1 MKIKTV
7 WCLSETSRVLNVFKC
22 DSFLFWQTSRR
33 TRRSRSSQRKKGQSL
48 NPSRCSR
55 GWATKENRARVHAR
69 TKHSRDMDT
78 QTHARSPLRGDDRET
93 LDQRWL
99 EEQREVKTMQQ
110 TDEWTL
116 SCSELPLCSHLASI
130 IVFVSGVLSTRIFRT
145 YMFVALWTF
154 GTCEECCWNEC
165 TGLFKR
171 ISVTYRRP
179 AVAAQRWS
187 FREKKEPVCKIS
199 ARFNWTSDMQTGV
212 VVSSFIP
219 KVCRRH
225 WRSWM
230 ACAVYSCGT
239 NERKVWDVRSPLR
252 IQISNG
258 CSFLFHFSLL
268 LSCR

>member
-145 YMFVALWTF
+145 YVCGSVDLWNMWRMLLKWMHWTF
-154 GTCEECCWNEC
+154 QAYLCH
-165 TGLFKR
+165 L
-171 ISVTYRRP
+171 P
-179 AVAAQRWS
+179 
-187 FREKKEPVCKIS
+187 
-199 ARFNWTSDMQTGV
+199 QT
-212 VVSSFIP
+212 
-219 KVCRRH
+219 
-225 WRSWM
+225 
-230 ACAVYSCGT
+230 SCG
-239 NERKVWDVRSPLR
+239 SAALI
-252 IQISNG
+252 IQREEG
-258 CSFLFHFSLL
+258 ASLQD
-268 LSCR
+268 LSAL